1 MRVECPHCSARY
13 KVREDRIGTTFYCL
27 KCGEEV
33 TATAPPQPAEIA
45 EPFPELVA
53 APEDTNRP
61 ADVDA
66 SAAAPPKRSFLKI
79 VGGLA
84 ASLGLSVLVGFVS
97 PSVGMTL
104 MAAWMLT
111 GLLLMFFG
119 LVRLFMAI
127 EGKQR
132 FWLLLKMLLPLV
144 GIKLFYFDRDLL
156 NARTARAMGWMVT
169 GVAVMFCS
177 VVPLAWFSDQRK
189 EALADN
195 PPAESAPGHA
205 ASPAGAPLQQD
216 GAAAPSPVTPRN
228 ATTPQAAPGQDNSG
242 RPSVAGM
249 PPGSGFG
256 PGPGFAPGPGY
267 GPGPG
272 AVPGPGFGPGFDPGL
287 MPPVPGMS
295 GPLPIRFFYE
305 RLDYPTEDIR
315 RRVDERFATFR
326 FFRPG
331 SVRINES
338 RRSIEFL
345 ASYPPGLEETGQIR
359 AAYGEAGVHLRT
371 RPPR

>member
-13 KVREDRIGTTFYCL
+13 KVREDRIGTTFHCL

-45 EPFPELVA
+45 EPFPELVT

-216 GAAAPSPVTPRN
+216 GAAAPSPVTPATRRHRRPLP
-228 ATTPQAAPGQDNSG
+228 ARTTPASPRLLGCLPVRDSGRAPDLRPVLVTAPAPVLSPDRDSAPGST
-242 RPSVAGM
+242 PA
-249 PPGSGFG
+249 
-256 PGPGFAPGPGY
+256 
-267 GPGPG
+267 
-272 AVPGPGFGPGFDPGL
+272 
-287 MPPVPGMS
+287 
-295 GPLPIRFFYE
+295 
-305 RLDYPTEDIR
+305 
-315 RRVDERFATFR
+315 
-326 FFRPG
+326 
-331 SVRINES
+331 
-338 RRSIEFL
+338 
-345 ASYPPGLEETGQIR
+345 
-359 AAYGEAGVHLRT
+359 
-371 RPPR
+371 